1 MKFEH
6 LQNLISESLGI
17 DKEKITME
25 ADLVADLGADSL
37 DAAELV
43 MSIEDM
49 FKVEVNDE
57 DAQKFKTVGEI
68 ISKSLY
74 SSFSVAIFI
83 ALANK

>member
-17 DKEKITME
+17 EKEKIALE
-25 ADLVADLGADSL
+25 ADLIADLGADSL

-49 FKVEVNDE
+49 FEVEVSDE
-57 DAQKFKTVGEI
+57 EAQRFKTVGEI
-68 ISKSLY
+68 WQ
-74 SSFSVAIFI
+74 FI
-83 ALANK
+83 VDKKNI

>member
-1 MKFEH
+1 MEEKNMKFEH

-17 DKEKITME
+17 DNELITME

-49 FKVEVNDE
+49 FKVEVSDE

-68 ISKSLY
+68 WQFIVENTSK
-74 SSFSVAIFI
+74 
-83 ALANK
+83 